1 MIMFEDYIKKTI
13 ECKHCKES
21 HSFKVREAGLEAWK
35 DGEFC
40 QEALHDL
47 EDWQRELLISGTCN
61 DCFDKFFPPED

>member
-1 MIMFEDYIKKTI
+1 MHEKYIKKTI

-21 HSFKVREAGLEAWK
+21 YTFKVREAGLEAWK

-47 EDWQRELLISGTCN
+47 EHWQRELLISGTCN
-61 DCFDKFFPPED
+61 DCFDKLFPPEN